1 MAKLTGEEQQLE
13 FIAKAT
19 DNRPVVFLKLLEM
32 RAKKISPDYPFKGS
46 NAFDWLWSIVASYD
60 DTTQAN
66 QDCHAFIK
74 HLGDKLGM
82 DNEALY
88 TAFGE
93 FLESKRLF
101 NAN

>member
-19 DNRPVVFLKLLEM
+19 DNRPVVFLELLEM
-32 RAKKISPDYPFKGS
+32 RAKGS
-46 NAFDWLWSIVASYD
+46 NAFDWLWSIVASYT